1 MSLPALAPFGPGRTL
16 VMAIGDHELIA
27 TLGPNNELIFAN
39 PEEANLLD
47 PEDYLAIRLY
57 QNGDDANVLW
67 EFAFEKVIL
76 SPEPGIPGEIQ
87 ISADTPT
94 ANVNMVIAGYTTRT
108 PDKQPEYLVRWES
121 STSAGQI
128 SPQVQRA
135 KSGYFSTTLQMSRIA
150 GSYASVSVDVNNGA
164 SRDIETPM
172 FRVVPGVPA
181 GIDIQKSGATAIG
194 GIGEVQLVVTVKDQA
209 GNYVADGTNVDIAS
223 DGDLT
228 INSASATTNGQ
239 VAAVLKGLETPGVKT
254 ITIRSGAVQVQET
267 VEVADVQLL
276 LTMPSTVN
284 VGETANLMIQATS
297 PIGTLDGQTITLRQT
312 HGELRNK
319 EVTLSGGNASTD
331 FRASEFTGPGK
342 ILATFAGAA
351 TSIDFEVVNGSGMG
365 LSDQLLIGD
374 RTTGGTVNVETDEGE
389 KSVAYAAESTV
400 TVEGT
405 PGQTVT
411 ATIGDLMNPPI
422 EPVLHYSMTQVLDN
436 QAFDSYGFLHG
447 TLDRVTLA
455 MDHHDGFGG
464 SFQFQDNAAVR
475 LGAHSVMDKPNNM
488 GFSLYFKPQAPGAL
502 VDFFLR
508 SQHLTL
514 ETDRRL
520 RYRITTDQGSFEIF
534 SQPINLNTWH
544 KVAAHYKNSQL
555 MIEVDGIL
563 QSVPANGNL
572 VQVAGAIALQLGFT
586 YTGLM
591 SDFRMID
598 WTEPYLMTFANNEIE
613 MPLTIG
619 ADAKA
624 SALVRSTGQLGQR
637 TYAKAPSGF
646 SIAKGCFVPKAYAD
660 EATYQQ
666 MTKWWGKIK
675 AGATQAAIM
684 AITINQ
690 YVKEMEK
697 NIARGA
703 LLGDVSTA
711 SGIVGDIAVGA
722 IPFGDLRDI
731 ALQSYY
737 LATGSD
743 QFKKSVYTLSWIGL
757 AADALIVTGVGEVV
771 NAGIAGGKTFIKVL
785 NTIDLDAVIALNK
798 VLGKYFE
805 MGAEAIKKGN
815 WKLVEKCIPVLQLGA
830 AIVIDDELRG
840 PLLKV
845 LGGAIHSIDDLET
858 WMLYLAGWD
867 ETAADDPE
875 LIAGLSPIQ
884 RLVQPAHAGTIS
896 AFKKL
901 LKELLAK
908 YPPGKEEE
916 LGKALTD
923 IFRSL
928 NMVVDDAQLLKTIKY
943 NLGTIVSTIN
953 IYKIGGRQA
962 IEDLRLAG
970 NIWRKIDDLVADIRK
985 CNYSA

>member
-1 MSLPALAPFGPGRTL
+1 
-16 VMAIGDHELIA
+16 
-27 TLGPNNELIFAN
+27 
-39 PEEANLLD
+39 
-47 PEDYLAIRLY
+47 
-57 QNGDDANVLW
+57 
-67 EFAFEKVIL
+67 
-76 SPEPGIPGEIQ
+76 
-87 ISADTPT
+87 
-94 ANVNMVIAGYTTRT
+94 
-108 PDKQPEYLVRWES
+108 
-121 STSAGQI
+121 
-128 SPQVQRA
+128 
-135 KSGYFSTTLQMSRIA
+135 
-150 GSYASVSVDVNNGA
+150 
-164 SRDIETPM
+164 
-172 FRVVPGVPA
+172 
-181 GIDIQKSGATAIG
+181 
-194 GIGEVQLVVTVKDQA
+194 
-209 GNYVADGTNVDIAS
+209 
-223 DGDLT
+223 
-228 INSASATTNGQ
+228 
-239 VAAVLKGLETPGVKT
+239 
-254 ITIRSGAVQVQET
+254 VQV
-267 VEVADVQLL
+267 
-276 LTMPSTVN
+276 
-284 VGETANLMIQATS
+284 
-297 PIGTLDGQTITLRQT
+297 
-312 HGELRNK
+312 
-319 EVTLSGGNASTD
+319 
-331 FRASEFTGPGK
+331 TGP
-342 ILATFAGAA
+342 
-351 TSIDFEVVNGSGMG
+351 
-365 LSDQLLIGD
+365 
-374 RTTGGTVNVETDEGE
+374 
-389 KSVAYAAESTV
+389 
-400 TVEGT
+400 
-405 PGQTVT
+405 
-411 ATIGDLMNPPI
+411 
-422 EPVLHYSMTQVLDN
+422 
-436 QAFDSYGFLHG
+436 
-447 TLDRVTLA
+447 
-455 MDHHDGFGG
+455 
-464 SFQFQDNAAVR
+464 
-475 LGAHSVMDKPNNM
+475 
-488 GFSLYFKPQAPGAL
+488 
-502 VDFFLR
+502 
-508 SQHLTL
+508 
-514 ETDRRL
+514 
-520 RYRITTDQGSFEIF
+520 
-534 SQPINLNTWH
+534 
-544 KVAAHYKNSQL
+544 
-555 MIEVDGIL
+555 
-563 QSVPANGNL
+563 
-572 VQVAGAIALQLGFT
+572 IALQLGFA

-624 SALVRSTGQLGQR
+624 SAIVRSTGQLGQR

-660 EATYQQ
+660 EASYQQ

-690 YVKEMEK
+690 YVNEMKK

-703 LLGDVSTA
+703 VLGDVSTA

-737 LATGSD
+737 LATDSD
-743 QFKKSVYTLSWIGL
+743 KFKKSVYTLSWIGL

-771 NAGIAGGKTFIKVL
+771 NVGIAGGKTFIKVL

-798 VLGKYFE
+798 VLGNYFE
-805 MGAEAIKKGN
+805 MAAEAIKKGD

-845 LGGAIHSIDDLET
+845 LGGAIHSIDDLEA

-875 LIAGLSPIQ
+875 LIAGLSPMQ

-985 CNYSA
+985 LNYEEIDDKLNAVRSELPKGFYESAQGAQNSLRNLLSRLNQKYNAYNGPKGAAHHIRVLADMIDDVVGVELKLMTVAIENGAKLGDRKYDLLAKIGGIWTRIECKSWLPENIASNTRKLLQVGVDSTEDGIRQNKQLLIDLVAFKENGYQGFKWIFDIGMQNNKELFKGTIIDVLVNDDNTKKKIMGLLGQQLDVEYSTWVTGLSKNLDAFIMVKP